1 MRWKTRFIFPALA
14 FIVTA
19 CFSFYL
25 YLSLTAGRP
34 LTSSEFTRFSSAIS
48 LNTVL
53 HYSENGGSRSLLLAK
68 EALSKPISDG
78 VVEVGGQKFIVPLP
92 KYSFHQKGQN
102 YLTFATEDELQDYF
116 SKELPVAGWRYVGQL
131 DGGHGHSFESG
142 DTKMFVYEY
151 CYLGTSIN
159 EVSVSIDAR

>member
-1 MRWKTRFIFPALA
+1 MRWKARIYLPALT
-14 FIVTA
+14 FILAV
-19 CFSFYL
+19 CLSFYV

-92 KYSFHQKGQN
+92 KYSFHHKGHN
-102 YLTFATEDELQDYF
+102 YLEVATDE
-116 SKELPVAGWRYVGQL
+116 
-131 DGGHGHSFESG
+131 
-142 DTKMFVYEY
+142 
-151 CYLGTSIN
+151 
-159 EVSVSIDAR
+159 

>member
-48 LNTVL
+48 LNMVL

-68 EALSKPISDG
+68 EALSKPISNG
-78 VVEVGGQKFIVPLP
+78 VIEVGGQKFIVPLP
-92 KYSFHQKGQN
+92 KYSFHKEGQK
-102 YLTFATEDELQDYF
+102 YLTFTSENELEDYF
-116 SKELPVAGWRYVGQL
+116 SKELPGAGWRYLGQL
-131 DGGHGHSFESG
+131 DGGHGHTFMSG
-142 DTKMFVYEY
+142 GARMFVYEY
-151 CYLGTSIN
+151 CYLGTSIS
-159 EVSVSIDAR
+159 EVSVSIDAP

>member
-78 VVEVGGQKFIVPLP
+78 VVEVGGQ
-92 KYSFHQKGQN
+92 N